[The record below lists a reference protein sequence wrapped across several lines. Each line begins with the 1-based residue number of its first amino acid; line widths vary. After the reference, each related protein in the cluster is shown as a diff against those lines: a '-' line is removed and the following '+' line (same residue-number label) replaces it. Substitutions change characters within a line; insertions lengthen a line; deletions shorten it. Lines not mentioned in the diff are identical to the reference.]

1 MAAVSAEDSTEGG
14 GEADDSL
21 QSPAGAGA
29 KAEPVD
35 SEQDDE
41 EDVYEVEKIIDFKTE
56 AGEILYRVRW
66 KGYTSDDDTWEPE
79 AHLEDCKEV
88 LLEFRKR
95 MPEVKPKPVKKD
107 TPKFLLHDADIFEAE
122 SDSDWQSESKE
133 AVTPKK
139 KKKKYKDEDD
149 KAQDEPRKKKSKSGK
164 VKERSKSDQQETSDN
179 FVLDSKVKKRVLESK
194 EDSKEIKRQRKEES
208 KEAKKLKKGELK
220 DAKAKHKEDSKENKQ
235 KKETPEP
242 LLESESSAIDMVSQS
257 PDSEHMDL
265 HNENTVEEQQKSNV
279 SKDKME
285 QEIVETNTIADGQP
299 EGTASADDEDEIKM
313 KRKKK
318 KMKKLEKKENRKL
331 DAKDSQLE
339 KKNAHKKQKHIDKLK
354 VPAVPEKPP
363 PAPTPA
369 SVPAQVQKSSKLSI
383 DERGRKSTDSF
394 GEFVY
399 QDKEMKKIEPT
410 KEKPRK
416 KHDSEKESRKEQ
428 RGIKIPKEIK
438 NAFDTFQLT
447 PEERGEYVENY
458 RKKEESAFDCKP
470 DECKARETK
479 QGYKEKRSAKDEMDI
494 WSFIASEGD
503 QEIADS
509 GQQSQDNADDKQ
521 VLSLGMDLQLEWMTL
536 EDFQKHLDGKDEIL
550 PTTESI
556 SNNVL
561 RDAVKNGDYLT
572 VKCALNSKEEY
583 NLEQEDSSGMTLV
596 MLAAAGGHDDILRLL
611 LKKGSKVNAKQK
623 NGNTALIH
631 AAEKNFLTTV
641 AVLLEAG
648 AHLNIQ
654 QINGETALMK
664 ACKRGNFDIVRLMV
678 ESGADCSISS
688 KYQSSALHFA
698 KQSNNVMVHELL
710 KTHLDTLSRVAE
722 DTIREYFEARLALL
736 EPIFPIACHRLCE
749 GPDYSLDFQY
759 NPPHKIPEGSGVLL
773 FIFHANFCGKNV
785 VARLCGSCSVQA
797 VVLNDKFQLP
807 LFVDAHFIYSFS
819 PVAGLNKLFIRLA
832 DSPTAKVKLLISAFR
847 VQLQ

>member
-1 MAAVSAEDSTEGG
+1 MAALPADETAGSSGAEDAPQVPV
-14 GEADDSL
+14 EAGL
-21 QSPAGAGA
+21 
-29 KAEPVD
+29 KAEPAD
-35 SEQDDE
+35 SEQDVDDE

-56 AGEILYRVRW
+56 GNEILYRVRW

-107 TPKFLLHDADIFEAE
+107 TPKLLLHDDIFEAE

-139 KKKKYKDEDD
+139 KKKKSKDEDD
-149 KAQDEPRKKKSKSGK
+149 KTQDELRKKKSKSGK
-164 VKERSKSDQQETSDN
+164 TKERSRSDHQETSDS
-179 FVLDSKVKKRVLESK
+179 LDSRIKKRISESR
-194 EDSKEIKRQRKEES
+194 EDLKEIKKQRKEES
-208 KEAKKLKKGELK
+208 REAKKLKKEIK
-220 DAKAKHKEDSKENKQ
+220 DAKVKHKEDYKENKQ
-235 KKETPEP
+235 QKEVLDLP
-242 LLESESSAIDMVSQS
+242 LESESSVVDMVSQS
-257 PDSEHMDL
+257 PDSEQMDFL
-265 HNENTVEEQQKSNV
+265 NESTLEDQQKADT

-285 QEIVETNTIADGQP
+285 QETIETNTIADGQP
-299 EGTASADDEDEIKM
+299 DGMASSEEDSEIKM

-318 KMKKLEKKENRKL
+318 KMKKMDKKESKRL
-331 DAKDSQLE
+331 DTKDSQFE
-339 KKNAHKKQKHIDKLK
+339 KKSAHKKQKHIEKVK
-354 VPAVPEKPP
+354 VPVVPEKPP
-363 PAPTPA
+363 PPPPSSAPAP
-369 SVPAQVQKSSKLSI
+369 VQKSSKLSI
-383 DERGRKSTDSF
+383 DEKGRKPMESF
-394 GEFVY
+394 GE
-399 QDKEMKKIEPT
+399 DKEMKKIEMT

-416 KHDSEKESRKEQ
+416 KNDSEKEIRKEQ
-428 RGIKIPKEIK
+428 RGIKNPKETK
-438 NAFDTFQLT
+438 NAFDAFRLT
-447 PEERGEYVENY
+447 PEERGEFIENY

-470 DECKARETK
+470 TDESKARENK
-479 QGYKEKRSAKDEMDI
+479 QGYKERRSTREETDT
-494 WSFIASEGD
+494 WSIIASEGD
-503 QEIADS
+503 QEVVDS
-509 GQQSQDNADDKQ
+509 VHQVQDSSDDKQ
-521 VLSLGMDLQLEWMTL
+521 VVSLGMDLQLEWMTL

-550 PTTESI
+550 PTTEPI
-556 SNNVL
+556 SNNAL
-561 RDAVKNGDYLT
+561 RDSVKNGDYLT
-572 VKCALNSKEEY
+572 VKYALNSKEEY

-596 MLAAAGGHDDILRLL
+596 MLAAAGGHDDLLRLL
-611 LKKGSKVNAKQK
+611 IKKGAKVNARQK

-654 QINGETALMK
+654 QNNGETALMK

-678 ESGADCSISS
+678 ESGADCNISS

-773 FIFHANFCGKNV
+773 FVFHANFCGKNV
-785 VARLCGSCSVQA
+785 VARLCGSCSVHA

-832 DSPTAKVKLLISAFR
+832 DFPTAKVKLLIAAYR